1 MDTFMTVLYTIG
13 GIVGVIVVAP
23 ILKKIVDFLKLALF
37 VVMWYIL
44 TIVRFGTIVAYP
56 LFIILLAIGI
66 IKNGGIKVDE
76 NEEMRRRW
84 MCVPPEETKNEEAK
98 EVVKPFEDYPEIEL
112 SKPKVIEFQM

>member
-23 ILKKIVDFLKLALF
+23 IVKKIMDFLKLALF

-44 TIVRFGTIVAYP
+44 AIVRLGTTVACP
-56 LFIILLAIGI
+56 LFIILLVIGI

-76 NEEMRRRW
+76 NEEMRKRW
-84 MCVPPEETKNEEAK
+84 ICVPPDETQNEK
-98 EVVKPFEDYPEIEL
+98 EVVKPFDDYPEIEL
-112 SKPKVIEFQM
+112 SKPTVIEF